1 MPWDGVERRKRK
13 RYGIKSSTVRYT
25 GGGVGSILANLGQK
39 YLILNISESGLKL
52 ITKDHLDCGD
62 KLRLQIEAPTI
73 SKAAVKTKGRVV
85 WAKRSAS
92 QEVWH
97 VGVAFDKIK
106 KKYEGILK
114 TLIDSAIMEKID
126 ISTSMYIRELKR
138 L

>member
-1 MPWDGVERRKRK
+1 MPWDGVERRKHK

-25 GGGVGSILANLGQK
+25 GGGVGSLLANLGQK

-52 ITKDHLDCGD
+52 ITKDHLNNGD
-62 KLRLQIEAPTI
+62 KLRLHIEAPTI
-73 SKAAVKTKGRVV
+73 SKSAVKTKGRVV
-85 WAKRSAS
+85 WAKRSAT
-92 QEVWH
+92 QDVWH

-126 ISTSMYIRELKR
+126 ISTSVYIRELKR